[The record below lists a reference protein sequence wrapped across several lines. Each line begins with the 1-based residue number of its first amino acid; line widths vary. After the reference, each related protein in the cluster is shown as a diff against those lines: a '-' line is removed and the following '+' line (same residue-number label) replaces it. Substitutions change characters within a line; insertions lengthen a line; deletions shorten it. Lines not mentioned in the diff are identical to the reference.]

1 MCDDSLVGTVLGIPL
16 GMIKKCIEGF
26 MLGEALGLYEGKYV
40 GLLDGWNIG
49 DLYLDSCL
57 DILADDVKE
66 I

>member
-1 MCDDSLVGTVLGIPL
+1 MLGIPL